1 MHFKSVQ
8 KIPAGSRLSLLNC
21 KTWHL
26 MWVETHHPAKAEKHK
41 ITRDDPQYWSTK
53 LHYDLLER
61 LHPNN
66 LGYNNNM
73 YLKEISQSWRTK
85 LNISILKI
93 QCRTQRTWYSKKTN
107 NVNYIIF
114 IYSASRKWNS
124 TRQYSI
130 QFNPMS
136 VDEAGSYK
144 EQIIPYPVIYPVK
157 SRYK

>member
-8 KIPAGSRLSLLNC
+8 KIPAGSRLYLLNC

-41 ITRDDPQYWSTK
+41 ISREDPQYWSTT
-53 LHYDLLER
+53 LHYDLLKR

-66 LGYNNNM
+66 LGYNM
-73 YLKEISQSWRTK
+73 YLKETSQSCCTK

-93 QCRTQRTWYSKKTN
+93 QCKTQHTWYSKKKTH
-107 NVNYIIF
+107 NVHYIIF

-130 QFNPMS
+130 QFNPKS

-144 EQIIPYPVIYPVK
+144 EQIIPYPLKP
-157 SRYK
+157 RYK